1 MASALF
7 NVKPERGAGE
17 KRERGETGREMES
30 RISEGKS
37 IVLNCIPNMGNLAEI
52 KFGEK
57 RAAVGKKGT

>member
-1 MASALF
+1 
-7 NVKPERGAGE
+7 VKPERGAGE
-17 KRERGETGREMES
+17 KNIIRERGETGREMES